1 MALGDPREQFAG
13 QDPRQN
19 LRMGVSQSGGGVVRA
34 TPFTDTYNDNSI
46 PEFLGRLVEPYIKR
60 KQDEAF
66 YNGYMAQQAAGAE
79 VEAIDDGGPISKIW
93 GPDGYREGA
102 AFYRGNALVTKQVR
116 SYLEDVDNLKR
127 LPPEELSKKFAEDSQ
142 KLLTGNDWTDAI
154 VQKQMMEQMGPAIN
168 TVLKARFEWQQEQGV
183 EAQVEAIAGQAGL
196 MQKLYVDQART
207 TEPSQELTQAIVQGE
222 EQFLGTL
229 PIPYGQ
235 TSSSY
240 KKALG
245 LASRRMLRE
254 GNFYAFEAMKG
265 RGLLD
270 LMDEKDAAAIE
281 KAYVSEGGRAIEQA
295 RFQLLPQIL
304 ALKEDVKFERISPN
318 AAAARYHALNEAARK
333 LTGVR
338 DVELFDA
345 KAIEG
350 GATDVIELTRQTA
363 LRNQARLD
371 AIADREANW
380 AHEERM
386 VREKAAA
393 EAAVAQTVWASGD
406 INDALIKKQVEPWQ
420 MDAVA
425 HEAVKAGRSEDLAR
439 VFVTSR
445 GWHSSKVAEQLQSGV
460 TTSLTEGWTDETART
475 FDTWKKLYD
484 VNGGAAATYFGDQY
498 HTALSHMDDMIQTGM
513 NPALAWTRAFGN
525 VTAYDQS
532 MLRQEDRKEAR
543 AAVKDELKRIDGG
556 FLGIGNAELS
566 DSAEVVISRT
576 IEGYVAVNRKYG
588 SASVSSLAKQGYDKA
603 IATGRLE
610 HYGRFAWN
618 NPKGTQPLWQA
629 TGIQA
634 DAFGK
639 VFNSEVDE
647 RFKAIGVGRLREYD
661 IARQG
666 SQVFIAGIDGDG
678 ETKLIT
684 FTVKDLERRKEQMIR
699 NKVLKGFTAPTD
711 WGVIPRGNK

>member
-1 MALGDPREQFAG
+1 
-13 QDPRQN
+13 
-19 LRMGVSQSGGGVVRA
+19 MGVSQSGGGVVRA

-127 LPPEELSKKFAEDSQ
+127 LPPEELSRKFAEDSQ

-304 ALKEDVKFERISPN
+304 AL
-318 AAAARYHALNEAARK
+318 
-333 LTGVR
+333 
-338 DVELFDA
+338 
-345 KAIEG
+345 
-350 GATDVIELTRQTA
+350 LTRQTA

-425 HEAVKAGRSEDLAR
+425 HEAVKAGRAEDLAR

-445 GWHSSKVAEQLQSGV
+445 GWHSGKAAGQLQSGV

-475 FDTWKKLYD
+475 FDTWKKLND

-603 IATGRLE
+603 IATGKLE

-647 RFKAIGVGRLREYD
+647 RFKAMGVGRLREYD

-699 NKVLKGFTAPTD
+699 SKVLKGSSAPTD